1 MAEQQ
6 DDSQEKTEE
15 PSEQKKRRAREEGRT
30 LSSKDLLSLA
40 ALAAAF
46 GALAVQGRAMV
57 NSLTALLRDS
67 LQLNTAGG
75 DHQALLRQF
84 GAAGLEMLELVLTV
98 AVPVAIGVLISQFAL
113 GGFNFSTQ
121 ALEPKWSR
129 LNPVN
134 GLARLFGKQALYE
147 LAKTLGKSALVLA
160 VMYWVFR
167 DQWLLLA
174 GLVRTSLPGVTG
186 VVTSEIWR
194 MVLALLGVALLF
206 ALVDSLYQWWQHR
219 QSMMMTKQE
228 ARDEHRQSEGS
239 PELRARV
246 RRMQREITMGRT
258 AGAVREATVV
268 LVNPT
273 HFLIALSYQP
283 GEDLPPTVCAKA
295 QGKPALKLQDEARAL
310 GIPIH
315 RQPELTRAI
324 FFTSDVGHAIREE
337 LFQAVAVVLA
347 HVLNGVEGD
356 APTAVPPEAFMFDE
370 SGRRARGAG

>member
-57 NSLTALLRDS
+57 NSLTALLRES
-67 LQLNTAGG
+67 LQLNTTGG

-121 ALEPKWSR
+121 ALQPKWSR
-129 LNPVN
+129 LNPIN

-167 DQWLLLA
+167 DQWLQLA

-206 ALVDSLYQWWQHR
+206 ALVDALYQWWQHR

-347 HVLNGVEGD
+347 HVLNGVEGE